1 MSTTVTYKGNTIAT
15 VNNNTK
21 TLKTAGKY
29 MEDDVTLTDVS
40 EGQGIVITDEID
52 SHGGTIRHIN
62 GIVVSG
68 TQSITQNGTYNVTEY
83 AAVDVNVAGG
93 GSGGMQTDEAVGGP
107 SSTITLVFTGLKGE
121 PTSFSVMP
129 DNSVSTGTPA
139 KVAAIVYDGTT
150 LHAQT
155 ITNTSNA
162 QVTYDSSSFSKSYS
176 NGTLTI
182 TSSGPNFVSGEYY
195 LEYTYGGSSANID
208 TKDVQVGSGATS
220 ITFTGLEDEPDIWS
234 VIFKSYFGTSS
245 GYQRVIFARKNQIGV
260 EGMEMDSMARNALH
274 WSASYS
280 NGSFTVTSNGT
291 NQGGY
296 FHQPGYYQLTYGF
309 GAGGGGGG
317 SVLVPKT
324 ITENGTYDPAD
335 DNADGYSE
343 VTVNVQSSSG
353 NYQAKTGIT
362 PTTSSQTITADD
374 GYDALSSVQINAMPG
389 GSVTA
394 PSTISGT
401 AATVSTGTNTLT
413 LTKTVSVTPSVTTAG
428 YISSGTAG
436 NASVSLQAS
445 VTTQAAQ
452 TIHPSTSDQ
461 TIAASRY
468 LTGVQTFKG
477 VTTTNLLA
485 ENIKSGVTVQI
496 GDSTDADCVT
506 SVTGTFAGGGGGVG
520 TLLATQ
526 SIGSVSSSST
536 SATSL
541 NINVTVSG
549 VNNYDLLVVETSVNT
564 NTNNRHTATTRLV
577 FLTASSTVGTK
588 NGATLATAT
597 WNSKLSSSGV
607 TTTNVSTTAYGIYP
621 NSCSVSSGTAT
632 LAMYRRYNSTSTGT
646 INGTYTTRVYGVNLY
661 DLIGG

>member
-15 VNNNTK
+15 VDNNTK

-29 MEDDVTLTDVS
+29 MEDDVTLVDTS
-40 EGQGIVITDEID
+40 QNQAITITDELD
-52 SHGGTIRHIN
+52 ANGGTIRHIN

-83 AAVDVNVAGG
+83 ASVDVNVAGG
-93 GSGGMQTDEAVGGP
+93 GGGGMQTDEAVGIP
-107 SSTITLVFTGLKGE
+107 SSTTTLVFTGLKGE

-129 DNSVSTGTPA
+129 DSSVSTGTPA

-150 LHAQT
+150 IHAQT

-162 QVTYDSSSFSKSYS
+162 QVTYDSSSFTKSYS

-182 TSSGPNFVSGEYY
+182 TSSGPNFVSVEHY
-195 LEYTYGGSSANID
+195 LYYTYGGSSANID

-234 VIFKSYFGTSS
+234 VIFKSNFGTSS
-245 GYQRVIFARKNQIGV
+245 GYQRVIFARNNSLGV

-296 FHQPGYYQLTYGF
+296 FHQPGNYQLTYGF

-343 VTVNVQSSSG
+343 VTVTVP
-353 NYQAKTGIT
+353 TGGT
-362 PTTSSQTITADD
+362 PRTSSDLTVSGAT
-374 GYDALSSVQINAMPG
+374 
-389 GSVTA
+389 VTA
-394 PSTISGT
+394 PAGTYATAASKSVASGTVTAPASISGT
-401 AATVSTGTNTLT
+401 AATVTTGTNTLT

-428 YISSGTAG
+428 YVSSGTAG
-436 NASVSLQAS
+436 NSSVSLTAS

-452 TIHPSTSDQ
+452 TIYPSSTDQ
-461 TIAASRY
+461 TISSGRY
-468 LTGVQTFKG
+468 LTGTQTIKA
-477 VTTTNLLA
+477 VTTSNLTA
-485 ENIKSGVTVQI
+485 DNIKSGVTVTV
-496 GDSTDADCVT
+496 GDSSDADRVL
-506 SVTGTFAGGGGGVG
+506 SVTGTYSGGGGSVSVDTKTVTASNYPVSISFTSMKGQPKYFFLRSTSQISSSGSTTYYYIIDMRYDGNSNKYCNGNVFR
-520 TLLATQ
+520 
-526 SIGSVSSSST
+526 IGST
-536 SATSL
+536 RR
-541 NINVTVSG
+541 
-549 VNNYDLLVVETSVNT
+549 VEVIT
-564 NTNNRHTATTRLV
+564 
-577 FLTASSTVGTK
+577 TASSGGVVTGY
-588 NGATLATAT
+588 T
-597 WNSKLSSSGV
+597 WS
-607 TTTNVSTTAYGIYP
+607 Y
-621 NSCSVSSGTAT
+621 SGTT
-632 LAMYRRYNSTSTGT
+632 LTITSSAASRSASPGSF
-646 INGTYTTRVYGVNLY
+646 NNKYELVYIY
-661 DLIGG
+661 